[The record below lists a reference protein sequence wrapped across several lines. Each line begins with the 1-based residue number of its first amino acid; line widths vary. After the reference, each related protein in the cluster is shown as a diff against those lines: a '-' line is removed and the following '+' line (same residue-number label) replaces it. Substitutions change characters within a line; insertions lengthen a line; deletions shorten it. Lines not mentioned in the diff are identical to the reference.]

1 MRKLRLY
8 LDSSILGEVNK
19 ALNLN
24 EIFLCQP
31 QEVIISGS

>member
-1 MRKLRLY
+1 MVA
-8 LDSSILGEVNK
+8 VNK
-19 ALNLN
+19 VNKVLNLN

>member
-1 MRKLRLY
+1 VNLEIMVAVNE
-8 LDSSILGEVNK
+8 INK
-19 ALNLN
+19 ALSLN